1 MEMQVS
7 EEQIH
12 QCVCVCVP
20 EARML
25 EEFSSQV
32 LLLSRAIVCKIRL
45 QKRKK
50 VEQRKHCLRQQT

>member
-12 QCVCVCVP
+12 QCVCVP

-32 LLLSRAIVCKIRL
+32 LLLSRAVVCKIRL

>member
-12 QCVCVCVP
+12 QCVCVL